1 MMNFNIPMNV
11 DLNVRVKKPRIK
23 RHPLMPDTST
33 PKPRTVKD
41 IKLDLQ
47 NHNFSLVYDIPD
59 NYNKPDLRNK
69 ANKIDYFNKQIE
81 LIKYDV
87 NNLVL
92 SGAIS
97 QDDAVVILSKIKNLP
112 VNITK
117 ADITKAIN
125 IRNQVLDTALKPE
138 KVEKLPIDK
147 IRIQQY
153 LNSDVFYYFSHF
165 APEASRIIRKIAHDN
180 PQEFLRMMNDN
191 ELPDEFNVSEWDDIV
206 ARIFENP
213 DVYKSEEQ
221 QEKVRQEFDN
231 YEKAIHKK
239 RPWATNEKQLSRRL
253 KSASISRQKSASRRN
268 K

>member
-1 MMNFNIPMNV
+1 MNFNIPMNV

-23 RHPLMPDTST
+23 HHPLMPDTST
-33 PKPRTVKD
+33 PKFRTVKD

-87 NNLVL
+87 NNLLL

-97 QDDAVVILSKIKNLP
+97 ENDAVVILGKIKNLP
-112 VNITK
+112 SNITK
-117 ADITKAIN
+117 ADINKAIS

-138 KVEKLPIDK
+138 KVKDMPIDK

-153 LNSDVFYYFSHF
+153 LNSDIFYYFSHF

-180 PQEFLRMMNDN
+180 PQEFLRMLDDG
-191 ELPDEFNVSEWDDIV
+191 ELPNEWNVSDWDNIV

-221 QEKVRQEFDN
+221 QEKVRKEFDK
-231 YEKAIHKK
+231 YQEAIHKK
-239 RPWATNEKQLSRRL
+239 RSWATNEKKLTRKL
-253 KSASISRQKSASRRN
+253 KSASDMRKKLASRRN

>member
-23 RHPLMPDTST
+23 RHRLIPDTSA
-33 PKPRTVKD
+33 PKFRTVKD

-59 NYNKPDLRNK
+59 NFNKPDLRYK
-69 ANKIDYFNKQIE
+69 ANKIDYFNKQIG
-81 LIKYDV
+81 LIKHDV
-87 NNLVL
+87 NNLVV

-112 VNITK
+112 VNISK
-117 ADITKAIN
+117 ADIVKAIN

-138 KVEKLPIDK
+138 KVDKMPIDK
-147 IRIQQY
+147 IAIQQY
-153 LNSDVFYYFSHF
+153 LLSDIFYYFSHF
-165 APEASRIIRKIAHDN
+165 APEAARVIRKIAHDN
-180 PQEFLRMMNDN
+180 PQEFLRLMNEH
-191 ELPDEFNVSEWDDIV
+191 ELPNEWNVSSWDDIV
-206 ARIFENP
+206 ARVFEKP

-221 QEKVRQEFDN
+221 QEKVRQEFDE
-231 YEKAIHKK
+231 YQETIHKK
-239 RPWATNEKQLSRRL
+239 RPWSTKEKQLTRKL
-253 KSASISRQKSASRRN
+253 KTACNNRKKQASRRN